1 MTYLFKLGSVNGICH
16 LGVGFTAEVL
26 GEPFCLFFH
35 KVMMVKNASL
45 WDLRSGGRV
54 KDLISAVIS
63 AQIEDKYSLTLNFL
77 HLVKVASPL

>member
-1 MTYLFKLGSVNGICH
+1 MESAVR
-16 LGVGFTAEVL
+16 VL
-26 GEPFCLFFH
+26 GLQRRCWGNLFAYFFY

-63 AQIEDKYSLTLNFL
+63 AQIEDKYSLTINFL
-77 HLVKVASPL
+77 HHVKVASPL